1 MKRLTLIIVAVSL
14 PVWLAA
20 ASDRADAFLRM
31 GTIDTLKQGG
41 FFNFSTRLEM
51 ALSEEMQDALRNG
64 VRQMYLL
71 ELQVRVP
78 RFKVFHREVFSRK
91 HRYELRYHAL
101 SKKYLVTHINSETQL
116 SFYTLSAALEHM
128 SKIVELPLLRE
139 AALKDI
145 ADYDLR
151 VKFMLDIEELPLP
164 LKIHALMNRD
174 WRIAT
179 NWQEW
184 TL

>member
-1 MKRLTLIIVAVSL
+1 MLIILLVAL
-14 PVWLAA
+14 PAWLVA

-31 GTIDTLKQGG
+31 GDISTVKQGG
-41 FFNFSTRLEM
+41 FFNFSTRLEI

-64 VRQMYLL
+64 VRQIYLL

-78 RFKVFHREVFSRK
+78 RFKVFHREIFSRK

-101 SKKYLVTHINSETQL
+101 SKKYLVRHINNGNQF

-128 SKIVELPLLRE
+128 SKIIELPLLKE
-139 AALKDI
+139 AAINDV
-145 ADYDLR
+145 ANYDLR

-179 NWQEW
+179 KWQAW
-184 TL
+184 AL

>member
-1 MKRLTLIIVAVSL
+1 MKRLALIVIAVAL
-14 PVWLAA
+14 PVCLLAE
-20 ASDRADAFLRM
+20 SDRATAYLRM
-31 GTIDTLKQGG
+31 GDISTVKQSGV
-41 FFNFSTRLEM
+41 FNFSTRLEV

-64 VRQMYLL
+64 VRQVYLL

-101 SKKYLVTHINSETQL
+101 SKKYLVKHINSETQL
-116 SFYTLSAALEHM
+116 SFYTLSAALEHLG
-128 SKIVELPLLRE
+128 KIVELPLLTE
-139 AALKDI
+139 SALDDFT
-145 ADYDLR
+145 DYDLR

-184 TL
+184 VL